1 MRHGEAEHPQNF
13 TRQADV
19 ERKLTTLGVKEASTM
34 GKWLANNTTDITQC
48 FVSPYQRAQQTS
60 KEVLLNLNN
69 QSTFGDESTGDN
81 KRIACSTL
89 DFITPSG
96 NPKTLHDYLD
106 GFIETDKLKSDK
118 LEKDKQRTKGGSIL
132 IISHMPYVSYLVE
145 ALTATSTM
153 PMFATAS
160 VVEIDYNENNMTGEY
175 IRMIAPAQSE

>member
-69 QSTFGDESTGDN
+69 QST
-81 KRIACSTL
+81 
-89 DFITPSG
+89 
-96 NPKTLHDYLD
+96 
-106 GFIETDKLKSDK
+106 
-118 LEKDKQRTKGGSIL
+118 
-132 IISHMPYVSYLVE
+132 
-145 ALTATSTM
+145 
-153 PMFATAS
+153 
-160 VVEIDYNENNMTGEY
+160 
-175 IRMIAPAQSE
+175 

>member
-1 MRHGEAEHPQNF
+1 MLFR
-13 TRQADV
+13 
-19 ERKLTTLGVKEASTM
+19 S
-34 GKWLANNTTDITQC
+34 
-48 FVSPYQRAQQTS
+48 
-60 KEVLLNLNN
+60 
-69 QSTFGDESTGDN
+69 
-81 KRIACSTL
+81 
-89 DFITPSG
+89 
-96 NPKTLHDYLD
+96 KTLHDYLD
-106 GFIETDKLKSDK
+106 GFIETDKFKSDK